1 MSGRAMS
8 GRVMTLGACA
18 VLAVCAV
25 LTGTRAEASAPSRP
39 DSQSRPAAWQPE
51 AADYGSAR
59 RSPFPSR

>member
-1 MSGRAMS
+1 
-8 GRVMTLGACA
+8 MTLGACA